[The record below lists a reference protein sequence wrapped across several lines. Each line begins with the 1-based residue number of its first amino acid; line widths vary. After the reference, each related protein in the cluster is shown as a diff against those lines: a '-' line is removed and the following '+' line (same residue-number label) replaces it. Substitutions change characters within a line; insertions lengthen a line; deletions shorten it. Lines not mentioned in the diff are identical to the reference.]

1 MNRGTHDVA
10 DEAPSLLL
18 CLVSALRA
26 WWPGCLLT
34 DIDVG
39 TQMDDIFS
47 NQIKPMLDKVD
58 QLKSSVSDLSLAL
71 CMLC

>member
-10 DEAPSLLL
+10 DEDPSLLL

-39 TQMDDIFS
+39 TQMDNIF
-47 NQIKPMLDKVD
+47 NKQIKPMLDKVD